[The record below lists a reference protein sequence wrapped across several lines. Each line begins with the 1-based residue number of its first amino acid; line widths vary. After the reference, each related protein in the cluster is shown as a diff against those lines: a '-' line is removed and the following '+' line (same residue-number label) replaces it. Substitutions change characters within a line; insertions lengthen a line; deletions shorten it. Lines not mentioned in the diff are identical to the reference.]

1 VFCGSLYEEESL
13 CCGIRGIIWYRPL
26 AGQLSWSYD
35 PSLRAMV
42 AIRFSFHPRDISSPL
57 GLERVY
63 FAQLAIASP
72 NPPSHFSLLS
82 GRNVYFFLALKNWLK
97 HMCTHTG

>member
-35 PSLRAMV
+35 PSLRAVV
-42 AIRFSFHPRDISSPL
+42 AIPFSFHPRDISPPL

-72 NPPSHFSLLS
+72 NPPLISSVAYMIMAYFLDGYDEVLSLWRS
-82 GRNVYFFLALKNWLK
+82 VSY
-97 HMCTHTG
+97 

>member
-1 VFCGSLYEEESL
+1 MFCGSLYEEESL
-13 CCGIRGIIWYRPL
+13 CCGIRGIIWSRPL

-35 PSLRAMV
+35 PSLRAVV
-42 AIRFSFHPRDISSPL
+42 ALPFSFHPRDISSPL

-72 NPPSHFSLLS
+72 NPPYDSDERLIK
-82 GRNVYFFLALKNWLK
+82 GMNNRKRIK
-97 HMCTHTG
+97 RK